1 MIIWRNIR
9 IYNIFMKLKW
19 KWIFVIEIFYFKLY
33 IKYFYFILNVYIVID
48 LISICLNWLFV
59 NVLCMFNVRK
69 DLI

>member
-48 LISICLNWLFV
+48 LISICLNWL
-59 NVLCMFNVRK
+59 
-69 DLI
+69 